1 MTDCA
6 EKSKTCVDCS
16 DCKIQKAAL
25 WKAVNNAV
33 IVIEYMERMEGAI
46 RNVIQEISYS
56 PEVHALWDAYDEYKQ
71 AIAKWRESHEVLPRV

>member
-16 DCKIQKAAL
+16 DCKIQK
-25 WKAVNNAV
+25 NNAV
-33 IVIEYMERMEGAI
+33 IVIEYMEKMEGAI
-46 RNVIQEISYS
+46 RNVIQEISYA

-71 AIAKWRESHEVLPRV
+71 AIAKWRESHKELP